1 MEFAAFLICPIYSVL
16 ILHFFRSRP
25 PPPLPIVQLNLKD
38 RRGCKGWWG
47 KWIVVCVVM
56 MRDGGGSRRN
66 LHPLWRA
73 LLHSHTTGDC
83 PSIPP
88 CLLRSSSSLPSLVP
102 FTALLSPVDLCIL
115 FNYTLPFYP
124 LNCCLFENVT
134 WFICFHLFWRML
146 INNKFIVNNNYEL
159 NNKISSNWQ
168 LKSANSILIS
178 CWFPPPPPK
187 LWGSVFSGHQL
198 EQIPPTP
205 QSLPQLPPVYSLR
218 SEVRGPRGARGV
230 VEISQWPQRG
240 WKMRGCKKE
249 LALCKTTVTQAE
261 CWIKEKCDVF
271 NKSNQ
276 FVQSSRKRGFRWNP
290 QTLISS
296 LRVDS
301 LKLCCCEGANKSDD
315 GVTCPTL
322 TGSTGG
328 TGKTNNA
335 ARTSC
340 ENHRKIIAPL
350 YSGSL
355 QDLFIGKVLPC
366 SICTITRIPPNF
378 VTMEI
383 VEEVDPIPIGSTCS
397 SMWVQHQTGSSRK
410 SSLVYQLRK
419 R

>member
-56 MRDGGGSRRN
+56 MRDGGGGSRRN

-88 CLLRSSSSLPSLVP
+88 CLLRSSSTLPSLVP

-124 LNCCLFENVT
+124 PNCCL
-134 WFICFHLFWRML
+134 WFDDFFCFHLFWRML
-146 INNKFIVNNNYEL
+146 INDQFIVNSNYEL

-178 CWFPPPPPK
+178 CCP
-187 LWGSVFSGHQL
+187 L
-198 EQIPPTP
+198 IPPSTP
-205 QSLPQLPPVYSLR
+205 KAVGFCFFRPPIRANTPHSPVTSPASTCLQP
-218 SEVRGPRGARGV
+218 EVRG
-230 VEISQWPQRG
+230 QRSP
-240 WKMRGCKKE
+240 WSTRGCGDLTVAAARMKNEGLKKE

-301 LKLCCCEGANKSDD
+301 VKPCCCEGANKSDD

-340 ENHRKIIAPL
+340 ENHRKIIVRLSAPL
-350 YSGSL
+350 L
-355 QDLFIGKVLPC
+355 
-366 SICTITRIPPNF
+366 
-378 VTMEI
+378 
-383 VEEVDPIPIGSTCS
+383 
-397 SMWVQHQTGSSRK
+397 
-410 SSLVYQLRK
+410 
-419 R
+419 